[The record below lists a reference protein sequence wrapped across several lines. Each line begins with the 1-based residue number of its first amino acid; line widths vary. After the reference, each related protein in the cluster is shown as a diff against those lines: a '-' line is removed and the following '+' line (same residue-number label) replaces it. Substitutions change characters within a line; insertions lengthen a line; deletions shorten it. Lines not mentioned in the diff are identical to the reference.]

1 MSAPLI
7 PSITALILLS
17 SDGSRLSS
25 KYYSQFM
32 LHPNGPNS
40 PETLALR
47 TAFEKQLHKKSRGKN
62 GEIEIL
68 TIDSTTAC
76 YVQTSDLKIFLT
88 SPSTESELVLS
99 YVLEGFYSALQM
111 VLHNQVDK
119 RTVLDNLELLMLLI
133 DELSD
138 GGRILETNPQN
149 LAERVLMKQP
159 GEAGEGTPIGE
170 LTIGQAFN
178 QIAGQAREQIIAN
191 MQN

>member
-1 MSAPLI
+1 
-7 PSITALILLS
+7 
-17 SDGSRLSS
+17 
-25 KYYSQFM
+25 
-32 LHPNGPNS
+32 
-40 PETLALR
+40 
-47 TAFEKQLHKKSRGKN
+47 
-62 GEIEIL
+62 
-68 TIDSTTAC
+68 
-76 YVQTSDLKIFLT
+76 
-88 SPSTESELVLS
+88 
-99 YVLEGFYSALQM
+99 M

-159 GEAGEGTPIGE
+159 GEAGEGTPRGE

-178 QIAGQAREQIIAN
+178 QIARQAREQIIAN